1 MSIFKGAGVALIT
14 PFDDNGNVDYDKLKE
29 LIEFQIENKTDAIII
44 CGTTGEAS
52 TLSDEEQLECIKQC
66 VKFVNGRVPVIAGA
80 GDNNTKTA
88 IYLAKCAEEY
98 GADGLL
104 CVTPYYNKTTQDGL
118 KKYYSSI
125 ADSVKIPV
133 IMYNV
138 PSRTGLNITPD
149 TAIYLGKNVSN
160 ITAIKEASGN
170 ISQVANILS
179 SGCLDVY
186 SGNDD
191 QVVPMMSLG
200 ASGVISVVSNIF
212 PKQMH
217 DMVEKYLNGDIE
229 VSRDMQLKMLNVCKM
244 LFCEVNPIPVK
255 KATQILNMTNGILR
269 EPLVEMSK
277 ENSKVLEK
285 TINDYKNMYN

>member
-14 PFDDNGNVDYDKLKE
+14 PFDEKGNVDYDKLKE
-29 LIEFQIENKTDAIII
+29 LIDFQIENKTDAIII
-44 CGTTGEAS
+44 CGTTGESA

-66 VKFVNGRVPVIAGA
+66 VKFVNGRIPVIAGA
-80 GDNNTKTA
+80 GSYSTKTA
-88 IYLAKCAEEY
+88 IYLARGAEEY
-98 GADGLL
+98 GADALL

-118 KKYYSSI
+118 KRYYSTI
-125 ADSVKIPV
+125 ADSVKIPI

-138 PSRTGLNITPD
+138 PGRTGLNITPD
-149 TAIYLGKNVSN
+149 TAIYLGKTVEN

-200 ASGVISVVSNIF
+200 AKGVISVVSNIF
-212 PKQMH
+212 PRQMH
-217 DMVEKYLNGDIE
+217 DMVKNYLNGNIN
-229 VSRDMQLKMLNVCKM
+229 VSRDMQLKMLNLCKM
-244 LFCEVNPIPVK
+244 LFCEVNPIPIK

-269 EPLVEMSK
+269 EPLIEMSK
-277 ENSKVLEK
+277 ENSKILEK
-285 TINDYKNMYN
+285 NINDYKIKYN